1 MEFKKCRVCKIE
13 KTKENFSKKKNACKQ
28 CRAINSKD
36 NYKNTRLA
44 ERQIKRKE
52 FFELMEQRAID
63 EKTEFNFRELFI
75 EEEKLAL
82 MRLQTDLYFCEVPE
96 QIAKQIR
103 ETEDFINGYVLK
115 HIWISDYLKNTVYTR
130 IVI

>member
-1 MEFKKCRVCKIE
+1 MNLKICKVCKIE
-13 KTKENFSKKKNACKQ
+13 KTKESFDKSRAKCKQ
-28 CRAINSKD
+28 CRAGVNKD
-36 NYKNTRLA
+36 YYKSTRLA

-115 HIWISDYLKNTVYTR
+115 HIWR
-130 IVI
+130 GG